1 MTDHIINTQSEAVLH
16 FFKKLDIDMVD
27 ELLDSDRTYADL
39 EKSMFIHKL
48 SNAFDQFIDA
58 GDDQLKLYPGKCDSE
73 ECDSCGCSGFS
84 FLGNRSGNFMDLV
97 VKIEEG
103 RITDIYDCSDFK
115 ADTPE
120 RKFDKRVKI
129 DRLEFPF

>member
-1 MTDHIINTQSEAVLH
+1 MKLETQADAVLH
-16 FFKKLDIDMVD
+16 FFQKLDVDMIN
-27 ELLDSDRTYADL
+27 ELLDSDRTYSDL
-39 EKSMFIHKL
+39 DKAVFIQKL
-48 SNAFDQFIDA
+48 GVAFHQFLEA
-58 GDDQLKLYPGKCDSE
+58 GDDQLKLYSGKCDSE

>member
-48 SNAFDQFIDA
+48 GNAFDQFLSE
-58 GDDQLKLYPGKCDSE
+58 GDEYLKLFPGKCVSD
-73 ECDSCGCSGFS
+73 ECDSCGCSGYA
-84 FLGNRSGNFMDLV
+84 FLGNKSGQYMDLV
-97 VKIEEG
+97 FKEAKG
-103 RITDIYDCSDFK
+103 RVTDIYDCSEFK
-115 ADTPE
+115 ADSPE

>member
-48 SNAFDQFIDA
+48 GNAFDQFLSE
-58 GDDQLKLYPGKCDSE
+58 GDEYCMSSKKVDS
-73 ECDSCGCSGFS
+73 
-84 FLGNRSGNFMDLV
+84 LV
-97 VKIEEG
+97 VEG
-103 RITDIYDCSDFK
+103 F
-115 ADTPE
+115 
-120 RKFDKRVKI
+120 VV
-129 DRLEFPF
+129 